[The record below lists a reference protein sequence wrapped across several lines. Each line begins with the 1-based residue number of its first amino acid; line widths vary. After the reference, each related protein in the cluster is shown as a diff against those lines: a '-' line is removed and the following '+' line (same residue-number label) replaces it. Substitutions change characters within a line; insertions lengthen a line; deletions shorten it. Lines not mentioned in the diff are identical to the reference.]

1 MIGSN
6 GRQRVSYATDDAPA
20 PREEDDGI
28 AMGEA
33 VRVGLVGLGRMGRFH
48 AANLAGRI
56 PGVRLVRV
64 ADASEDVAR
73 EYAARL
79 GGVEWSTHYEDLLE
93 DPEVEAVIIASPTH
107 LHAEM
112 VEAAAAADKHVFCEK
127 PISQDL
133 ERTYDVIE
141 AVRAAG
147 VKLQVGFQ
155 RRFDP
160 DYRAAKE
167 KILAGH
173 IGEVYLFRTTL
184 RDMRSPDFDYI
195 KGSGGF
201 FADVTVHDFDAARWL
216 IGEITEVTAAGA
228 ALSDPGFEEV
238 GDIDNAVITLR
249 FASGALGVI
258 DNSRAAGYGY
268 ECSSEILG
276 HRGTLRIDNHRRVAI
291 ETLTPGRACW
301 DYVSDF
307 VERFADAYREE
318 MEHFVRVVRGEAEPQ
333 PSGAAAAAA
342 TVLARAAERSHRE
355 GRTVRLN
362 REIRDGEI
370 FYEEAD

>member
-6 GRQRVSYATDDAPA
+6 GRQRISYARGDAPA
-20 PREEDDGI
+20 PGEQDDEI
-28 AMGEA
+28 AMGET
-33 VRVGLVGLGRMGRFH
+33 VRLGLAGLGRIGRFH

-56 PGVRLVRV
+56 PGARLVRI
-64 ADASEDVAR
+64 ADAAEDVAR
-73 EYAARL
+73 ENATRL
-79 GGVEWSTHYEDLLE
+79 GGVEWSTNYEDLLE
-93 DPEVEAVIIASPTH
+93 DPEIEAVVVASPTP

-112 VEAAAAADKHVFCEK
+112 VAAAAAAGKHVFCEK
-127 PISQDL
+127 PVSLEL
-133 ERTYDVIE
+133 ERTRQVIE
-141 AVRAAG
+141 AVREAG

-160 DYRAAKE
+160 DYRAAKQRISE
-167 KILAGH
+167 DH

-184 RDMRSPDFDYI
+184 RDMRSPGFDYI

-276 HRGTLRIDNHRRVAI
+276 HRGTLRIGNHRRVAV
-291 ETLTPGRACW
+291 ETLTPGRACR

-307 VERFADAYREE
+307 VERFADAYRAEL
-318 MEHFVRVVRGEAEPQ
+318 EHFVRVVRGEAEPQ
-333 PSGAAAAAA
+333 PSGADAAA

-355 GRTVRLN
+355 GRTVRLK
-362 REIRDGEI
+362 RETRDGEI